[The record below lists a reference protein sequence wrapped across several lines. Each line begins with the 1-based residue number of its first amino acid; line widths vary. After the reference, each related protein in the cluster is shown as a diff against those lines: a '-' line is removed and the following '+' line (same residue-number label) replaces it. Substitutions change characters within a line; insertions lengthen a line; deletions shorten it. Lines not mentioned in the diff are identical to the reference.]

1 LADDDGAG
9 ADDEDAFDGGVFG
22 HDEKMT
28 NVEFGMTNVGV

>member
-22 HDEKMT
+22 HGGKAT
-28 NVEFGMTNVGV
+28 SI